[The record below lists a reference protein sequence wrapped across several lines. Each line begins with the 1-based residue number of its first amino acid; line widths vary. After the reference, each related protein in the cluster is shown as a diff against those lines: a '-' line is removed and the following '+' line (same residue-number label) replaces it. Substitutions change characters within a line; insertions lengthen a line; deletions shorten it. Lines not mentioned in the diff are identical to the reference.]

1 MVSITNVLWW
11 IRGAISTLQLDKIS
25 PLVEMTD
32 YVETIIFWHIICLNL
47 VPFVVADLSAI
58 EAITHLVGQ

>member
-1 MVSITNVLWW
+1 MKFRHLDDLRDYNFVAVVSTTNVLWW

-32 YVETIIFWHIICLNL
+32 YVETINMLAYFLQF
-47 VPFVVADLSAI
+47 PRS
-58 EAITHLVGQ
+58 